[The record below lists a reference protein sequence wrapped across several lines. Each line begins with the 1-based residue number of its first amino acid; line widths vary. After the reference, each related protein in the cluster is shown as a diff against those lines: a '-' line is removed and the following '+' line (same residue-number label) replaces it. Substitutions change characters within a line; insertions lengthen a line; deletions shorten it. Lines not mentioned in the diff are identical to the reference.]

1 MEFFCNFAVIFPT
14 ILMNHV
20 SFSKYVELVLFPFA
34 PNEESGGENDYS
46 PQKEYLMIHFL
57 LLESSFKAEIEN
69 AKIIA
74 SPGTKKDHAK
84 GPQEDDL
91 A

>member
-1 MEFFCNFAVIFPT
+1 
-14 ILMNHV
+14 
-20 SFSKYVELVLFPFA
+20 
-34 PNEESGGENDYS
+34 
-46 PQKEYLMIHFL
+46 MIHFL
-57 LLESSFKAEIEN
+57 LLESSLKAEIEN
-69 AKIIA
+69 AKIIP